1 MAEKELPTSAVER
14 LLKLSGLAGRVG
26 TSIASARLLE
36 LVRSGPGAHARRTE
50 NLVRN
55 AIRVVET
62 LGEMRGAAMKV
73 GQMLSLHA
81 DLLPPEAAAVLRA
94 LQREA
99 PRVPAEVMEYEVRG
113 SLGAR
118 FDALFETFDREAFA
132 AASIGQ
138 VHRARLR
145 DGREVAVKIQ
155 YPLIR
160 EIIESDLKNLRVL
173 FQALFALVSD
183 LDFDPVWREI
193 RDRLREEL
201 DYARE
206 ADQMRRAAALHAD
219 VPEIVIPAVVAE
231 ASTDRVL
238 TMEFVDAIPPEV
250 AVSDTHRRELRDRW
264 GRTLFEFVLRGLFRH
279 RHLHADPNLG
289 NFAFREDGAV
299 VVYDFGCVKEVPEA
313 IAAGFAGIARAAIDG
328 RPQDVPAILDR
339 MGVRKRDGSAIS
351 RSITDPY
358 LEILGEMYRESPPYT
373 FGADPGVYRR
383 LFDLG
388 LANVGEASDLEFPED
403 LLFIDRTLG
412 GTFGNLVRLRATA
425 DWRAIAER
433 YVRP

>member
-1 MAEKELPTSAVER
+1 MTDKELPTSAIER

-26 TSIASARLLE
+26 TSLAMARLLA
-36 LVRSGPGAHARRTE
+36 LVRSGPGAEVRRTG

-55 AIRVVET
+55 AVRVVET

-81 DLLPPEAAAVLRA
+81 DLLPPEAAEVLRA

-113 SLGAR
+113 SLGDR
-118 FDALFETFDREAFA
+118 YDALFETFEREAFA

-145 DGREVAVKIQ
+145 DGREVAVKVQ

-183 LDFDPVWREI
+183 LDFEPVWREI

-201 DYARE
+201 DYTRE
-206 ADQMRRAAALHAD
+206 AQQMRRAATLHAD
-219 VPEIVIPAVVAE
+219 IPEIVIPGVVEE

-238 TMEFVDAIPPEV
+238 TMEFVEAISPDA
-250 AVSDTHRRELRDRW
+250 AVSELYDRELRDRW
-264 GRTLFEFVLRGLFRH
+264 GRALFEFVLRNLFLH
-279 RHLHADPNLG
+279 RHMHADPNFG
-289 NFAFREDGAV
+289 NFAFRDDGAV
-299 VVYDFGCVKEVPEA
+299 IVYDFGCVKVVPDR
-313 IAAGFAGIARAAIDG
+313 IAEGFAGITRAAIG
-328 RPQDVPAILDR
+328 RRPEVVPAILDR
-339 MGVRKRDGSAIS
+339 MGVRKRDGSPIA

-358 LEILGEMYRESPPYT
+358 LEILGEMYRDAPPYT
-373 FGADPGVYRR
+373 FGEDPGVYRR

-412 GTFGNLVRLRATA
+412 GMFGNLVRLRATG
-425 DWRAIAER
+425 DWRAIAES
-433 YVRP
+433 YVRD

>member
-1 MAEKELPTSAVER
+1 MSERELPTSSIER

-26 TSIASARLLE
+26 TSLAAARLLE
-36 LVRSGPGAHARRTE
+36 LVRSGPGAQVRRTE

-55 AIRVVET
+55 AVRVVET

-81 DLLPPEAAAVLRA
+81 DLLPPEAAEVLRA

-99 PRVPAEVMEYEVRG
+99 PRVPAEVMEFEVRG
-113 SLGAR
+113 SLGER
-118 FDALFETFDREAFA
+118 YDALFESFDREAFA

-145 DGREVAVKIQ
+145 DGRDVAVKIQ

-173 FQALFALVSD
+173 FQALFAMVSD
-183 LDFDPVWREI
+183 LDFEPVWREI

-206 ADQMRRAAALHAD
+206 ADEMRRAAALHRD
-219 VPEIVIPAVVAE
+219 VPEIVIPGVIDE

-238 TMEFVDAIPPEV
+238 TMEFVAAISPDE
-250 AVSDTHRRELRDRW
+250 AVSGAHPADLRDRW
-264 GRTLFEFVLRGLFRH
+264 GRVLFEFVLRNLFVH
-279 RHLHADPNLG
+279 RHMHADPNLG
-289 NFAFREDGAV
+289 NFAFRDDGAV
-299 VVYDFGCVKEVPEA
+299 VVYDFGCVKAVPVP
-313 IAAGFAGIARAAIDG
+313 IAEGFAGVARAAIDG
-328 RPQDVPAILDR
+328 RPGDVPAILDR
-339 MGVRKRDGSAIS
+339 MGVRKADGSPIA

-358 LEILGEMYRESPPYT
+358 IEILGEMYREAPPYT
-373 FGADPGVYRR
+373 FGEDPGVYRR

-388 LANVGEASDLEFPED
+388 LANVGEAADLEFPED

-433 YVRP
+433 YVRG